1 MTRFGVTA
9 KNPAM
14 GTDTASTPPAPPLAA
29 GVRIGWA
36 DLPEPVRGWVETTL
50 GSPVRSSVSQVGG
63 FSPGVAARLVTADGS
78 RAFVKAVG
86 AGLNEDSVGLH
97 RRELAAMSALPR
109 MRRAPELIAG
119 YDRDGWAAL
128 LMQDVAGHKP
138 ALPWVPAELGQ
149 VLNAVTEV
157 SARLTPCPWP
167 AAPATTDFLTA
178 AFVHWR
184 AMAGQPPADLDP
196 YWLSRLD
203 ELAALELAAADAG
216 RGESMIHLDVRSDNV
231 LITPRDGAVLVDWAW
246 GSRGAPWLDV
256 VILLINVSQYG
267 PHTPA
272 ELDDIVAAHPLTRA
286 VDPWLITLIV
296 LGMTGLLES
305 RGRAE
310 PPPGLPT
317 IRTWQRHA
325 ALGAGR
331 WLRHRLAER
340 HFGLKRG

>member
-1 MTRFGVTA
+1 MA
-9 KNPAM
+9 
-14 GTDTASTPPAPPLAA
+14 TDTASTPPAPPLAA

-86 AGLNEDSVGLH
+86 AELNEDSVGLH
-97 RRELAAMSALPR
+97 RRELAAL
-109 MRRAPELIAG
+109 
-119 YDRDGWAAL
+119 
-128 LMQDVAGHKP
+128 
-138 ALPWVPAELGQ
+138 
-149 VLNAVTEV
+149 EV
-157 SARLTPCPWP
+157 
-167 AAPATTDFLTA
+167 
-178 AFVHWR
+178 
-184 AMAGQPPADLDP
+184 
-196 YWLSRLD
+196 
-203 ELAALELAAADAG
+203 AAADAG

-231 LITPRDGAVLVDWAW
+231 LITSRDGAVLVDWAW

-310 PPPGLPT
+310 PPPALPT

-331 WLRHRLAER
+331 WLRYRLAER